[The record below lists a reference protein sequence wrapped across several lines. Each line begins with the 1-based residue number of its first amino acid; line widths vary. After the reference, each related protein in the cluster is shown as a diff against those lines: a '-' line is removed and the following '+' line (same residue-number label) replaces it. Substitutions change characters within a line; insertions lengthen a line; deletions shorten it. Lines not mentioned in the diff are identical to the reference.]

1 MILLATDEDFDN
13 RVLSGLLLR
22 KPELDILR
30 VQDTE
35 LSGMKDPV
43 MLEWAAQ
50 TGRVLLTHD
59 KNTISKYAYERVRN
73 GQPMPGVIMVKRF
86 VPIGLV
92 IEDVLILL
100 ELTSEGEWVNQVK
113 HVPM

>member
-1 MILLATDEDFDN
+1 MIPLATDEDFDN
-13 RVLSGLLLR
+13 RVLHGLLLR
-22 KPELDILR
+22 RPELDIMR

-35 LSGMKDPV
+35 LSGMKDPM

-59 KNTISKYAYERVRN
+59 KNTISKYAYERVRS
-73 GQPMPGVIMVKRF
+73 GQPLPGVIMVKRF

-92 IEDVLILL
+92 IEDILLLL
-100 ELTSEGEWVNQVK
+100 ELTSDDEWANQVK
-113 HVPM
+113 HVPL